1 MADNVSMS
9 EIFVRATQSTD
20 IEALLQ
26 LQTLVYPSI
35 PSWKREQ
42 LRQQLE
48 VFPDG
53 QLVAL
58 MNAGIVGA
66 ASSLVI
72 LWDEWADE
80 HSWKQITATGTFE
93 TRNPDGYTLYGAEV
107 FVDPELRGK
116 GVGHELYEGRR
127 KLCKQLN
134 LRRIIACGRL
144 PGYHAMSEQL
154 SVELYAKKV
163 LWGDLTDPFLS
174 FQLREGFR
182 YCGIMNNYLPEDKDS
197 CGHASLIVWINPDY
211 DPSQPTAL
219 QHNKPGQSE

>member
-93 TRNPDGYTLYGAEV
+93 THNPDGYTLYGAEV

-144 PGYHAMSEQL
+144 PGYHAMSEQM

-163 LWGDLTDPFLS
+163 LWGDLTDPVLS